1 MKIKRIITFLKGLRK
16 KIKNQNNEDQTGK
29 YNNINL
35 DWRIKLKTNKI
46 LQIEKKNQKNID
58 QVEKYNICKL
68 RLNDKIKNK

>member
-1 MKIKRIITFLKGLRK
+1 VKIKRIITFLKGLRK

-46 LQIEKKNQKNID
+46 LQIEKKKSK
-58 QVEKYNICKL
+58 EY
-68 RLNDKIKNK
+68 RPSWKI